1 MRVVSLSSQYRR
13 GIQIGG
19 AVLAVLLAYELG
31 ERMGSAAARPAPV
44 VMSVPT
50 SQKVIALTFDDG
62 PTSRWTPK
70 ILAVLK
76 AANVKATFF
85 VIGQMAQR
93 YPRLIRAE
101 VRAGMDVES
110 HGYAHL
116 VLHHKN
122 DTVTLSE
129 VTGVADVLTSLGVP
143 EPHLYRMPAGIY
155 DAAALKLLGQLG
167 YTVVGWSV
175 DPRDWRHVYSASQMV
190 QIVLKQAA
198 PGGIIIFHDGTNS
211 SAATVAA
218 VREVIQALKQ
228 DGYRFVTVKQLLTM
242 AKGRI

>member
-1 MRVVSLSSQYRR
+1 MHARSPEWKR
-13 GIQIGG
+13 GIRIGT
-19 AVLAVLLAYELG
+19 AVLAVLLAYGVG
-31 ERMGSAAARPAPV
+31 ERLGSAASRPASLS

-50 SQKVIALTFDDG
+50 SQKAIALTFDDG
-62 PTSRWTPK
+62 PTARWTPK
-70 ILAVLK
+70 ILAVLRAQK
-76 AANVKATFF
+76 VKATFF

-93 YPRLIRAE
+93 YPSLIRAE

-116 VLHHKN
+116 VLSRKN
-122 DTVTLSE
+122 ETVTLSE
-129 VTGVADVLTSLGVP
+129 VTGVADMLTSLGVP
-143 EPHLYRMPAGIY
+143 APHLYRMPAGIY
-155 DAAALKLLGQLG
+155 DAAALKTLGQLG

-175 DPRDWRHVYSASQMV
+175 DPRDWRHVYSAAQMV
-190 QIVLKQAA
+190 HIVLKQAA

-211 SAATVAA
+211 SAATVTA
-218 VREVIQALKQ
+218 VQEVIQALTR